1 MKHVPYLIVR
11 FWGDRCQK
19 EMCNPNPCKDTLSF
33 GLQSKMMLK
42 MSSTRQ
48 QVANKLNSTRM
59 ENDYVCKPYSQ
70 EKRSNLNS
78 YAAYDMQQ
86 TNSDLIFVPE
96 NKAYKRNHF
105 PFL

>member
-1 MKHVPYLIVR
+1 
-11 FWGDRCQK
+11 
-19 EMCNPNPCKDTLSF
+19 MCNPNPCKDTLSF

-70 EKRSNLNS
+70 EQ
-78 YAAYDMQQ
+78 DQ
-86 TNSDLIFVPE
+86 
-96 NKAYKRNHF
+96 
-105 PFL
+105 

>member
-42 MSSTRQ
+42 MSATRQ

-70 EKRSNLNS
+70 EKKIKRQNLNS
-78 YAAYDMQQ
+78 NAAYDMYL
-86 TNSDLIFVPE
+86 NDLLSGTGVVPG
-96 NKAYKRNHF
+96 RR
-105 PFL
+105 L